1 MESCQM
7 EGVVLVWFQD
17 PEESG
22 TFTTWEVFIVALQT
36 RFGSMAYEDPM
47 LTLTK
52 LRQTPVKVNYKMQ
65 FEALSIQI

>member
-1 MESCQM
+1 MESCHM
-7 EGVVLVWFQD
+7 DGEVLVWFQD

-47 LTLTK
+47 
-52 LRQTPVKVNYKMQ
+52 
-65 FEALSIQI
+65 